1 MKQPTFF
8 EGVVLALAARLL
20 GSVLYSVLSSVFPAD
35 AVVRLL
41 IAAIGLAYVF
51 YLLSRSRERVG
62 RVTVVACWALAAGVI
77 WFIAPPLL
85 LYGLMHLGLI
95 WLTRSLYFYSS
106 VLSALADLGLN
117 GLSLASAIWAAGQTG
132 SVFLSLWCFFLVQAL
147 FVAIP
152 ARLNR
157 SIRETPAVR
166 EDEDRFQRA
175 HRSAE
180 AAVRKL
186 SAIHQ

>member
-8 EGVVLALAARLL
+8 EGVAVALTASLL
-20 GSVLYSVLSSVFPAD
+20 GSALYSVLSPVLPAD
-35 AVVRLL
+35 VVLRLL
-41 IAAIGLAYVF
+41 IAGTGIAYVL
-51 YLLSRSRERVG
+51 YLLSRSHERVG
-62 RVTVVACWALAAGVI
+62 RVTIVAAWSLVTGVI
-77 WFIAPPLL
+77 WFVAPPLL
-85 LYGLMHLGLI
+85 PYVLVQLGFI

-106 VLSALADLGLN
+106 VLPALADLGLH

-152 ARLNR
+152 TRLGHR
-157 SIRETPAVR
+157 DRGTPAGP
-166 EDEDRFQRA
+166 ENEDRFQRA
-175 HRSAE
+175 HRTAE

-186 SAIHQ
+186 SSTH

>member
-1 MKQPTFF
+1 MKQPSFF
-8 EGVVLALAARLL
+8 EGVVIALAASLL
-20 GSVLYSVLSSVFPAD
+20 GSALYSMFSSTFPAA
-35 AVVRLL
+35 AVLRLL
-41 IAAIGLAYVF
+41 IAGIAFAYVF

-62 RVTVVACWALAAGVI
+62 RVTVVACWALATGVI
-77 WFIAPPLL
+77 WFIEPPLM
-85 LYGLMHLGLI
+85 LYILMHLGLI
-95 WLTRSLYFYSS
+95 WLIRSLYFYSS
-106 VLSALADLGLN
+106 VLPALADLGLN
-117 GLSLASAIWAAGQTG
+117 GLSLTAAIWAARQTG

-157 SIRETPAVR
+157 SNKATQAGAEN
-166 EDEDRFQRA
+166 EDRFQRA

-186 SAIHQ
+186 SSIR